1 MTGTKQFDNKW
12 SSNNLTGKQKKKNLP
27 LARSRKPWWEIANL
41 MLKSN

>member
-27 LARSRKPWWEIANL
+27 LLEAENL
-41 MLKSN
+41 GGK